1 MAHRTAQ
8 DGERAEFGDDYRDHD
23 LVFCY
28 VDGEPLRPDIL
39 SREFIR
45 HAAACGL
52 PPIRLHDMRHGACS
66 LLLSGGVPIEIV
78 QMILGHSSPAVTR
91 QVYAHLMRRASAEQV
106 EAAVRTLT
114 DQRRDQSVSKATES
128 AGPARRSEPD

>member
-1 MAHRTAQ
+1 VPLAEPARQALAAHRAAQ
-8 DGERAEFGDDYRDHD
+8 ESERAEFGDDYRDHD

-66 LLLSGGVPIEIV
+66 LMLSGGVPIEIV
-78 QMILGHSSPAVTR
+78 QLILGHSSPAVTR
-91 QVYAHLMRRASAEQV
+91 RVYAHLMRKASAEQV
-106 EAAVRTLT
+106 EVAVKALT
-114 DQRRDQSVSKATES
+114 HHRR
-128 AGPARRSEPD
+128 R